1 MRMNN
6 KKGGTTPKP
15 TKDGKSGK
23 YVPPSPKP
31 LKEHREPTPHPQKPI
46 KPKPGGKQAQ
56 DEIQIAYE

>member
-46 KPKPGGKQAQ
+46 KPKPGGK
-56 DEIQIAYE
+56 